1 MIIRTTLSRWV
12 MCSDLSFPSLC
23 FSITPVVSGAAAVL
37 IRSVCPTVWVC
48 GEEPSRLLQC
58 IHIGRAE
65 CEDQRGHG
73 CDAFPD
79 LFHWK
84 CVPQAGPG
92 FAGSRHH
99 RNIPKRFGR
108 GNVTEKEQALWKF
121 VLTEYGE
128 GQFSTKQLEKDFGNA
143 AYATIR
149 GFVFKFEKLGLL
161 RSSKY
166 GNRIKYQIAK

>member
-1 MIIRTTLSRWV
+1 MRDSNCLPLPRRSKADFDPTSFCACGKKDVIRSLPCSFFPTATRCAGLAVGVPPCGRRFSETGNIDFNYPLQIMIIRTTLSRWV

-79 LFHWK
+79 LFH
-84 CVPQAGPG
+84 
-92 FAGSRHH
+92 
-99 RNIPKRFGR
+99 
-108 GNVTEKEQALWKF
+108 
-121 VLTEYGE
+121 
-128 GQFSTKQLEKDFGNA
+128 
-143 AYATIR
+143 
-149 GFVFKFEKLGLL
+149 
-161 RSSKY
+161 
-166 GNRIKYQIAK
+166 